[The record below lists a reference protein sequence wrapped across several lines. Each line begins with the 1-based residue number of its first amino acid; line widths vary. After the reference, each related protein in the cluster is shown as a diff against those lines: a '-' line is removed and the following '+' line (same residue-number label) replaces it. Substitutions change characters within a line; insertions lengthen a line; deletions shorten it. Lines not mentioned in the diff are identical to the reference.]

1 MYDQPVA
8 LRTIMGWLYY
18 ADQFRMDRRNKVF
31 INIDTDNEV
40 FDIFFNCNNESI
52 KNLKSKPPVAPMMA
66 DLSYQQNIFDWT
78 FPYDIKI
85 DF

>member
-1 MYDQPVA
+1 
-8 LRTIMGWLYY
+8 
-18 ADQFRMDRRNKVF
+18 MDRRNKVF

-40 FDIFFNCNNESI
+40 FDIFFNCNNDSI
-52 KNLKSKPPVAPMMA
+52 KNLKSKPPVSPMMA